1 MTSTYVKQGIAAA
14 IITAAAAVAAGN
26 AARADGIV
34 SFDVGDSHVCI
45 GVLSC
50 LFKAEDTGGRGKD
63 KTVDHRGKTRDHRK
77 QADKK
82 RENTVVVIEPNVRDH
97 RTKVVVRDHRSK
109 PEVRDHRTRPEV
121 RDHRAKKPERRNTV
135 VDVAPVRFS
144 CAYGANTLV
153 KMGYRAVNGFDCVGA
168 VYHYSAIKRD
178 LLYRAAFDARSG
190 ALAID
195 MIGFAH

>member
-1 MTSTYVKQGIAAA
+1 MTSTSIKRKTAVVLIAA
-14 IITAAAAVAAGN
+14 TAAFAAGN
-26 AARADGIV
+26 AARADGVV

-50 LFKAEDTGGRGKD
+50 LFKAEKSGERGKD
-63 KTVDHRGKTRDHRK
+63 GTADHRDKTRDHRK

-109 PEVRDHRTRPEV
+109 PEVRDHR
-121 RDHRAKKPERRNTV
+121 ANKPERRNTV

-144 CAYGANTLV
+144 CAYGANTLI
-153 KMGYRAVNGFDCVGA
+153 KMGYRAVNGFDCAGA